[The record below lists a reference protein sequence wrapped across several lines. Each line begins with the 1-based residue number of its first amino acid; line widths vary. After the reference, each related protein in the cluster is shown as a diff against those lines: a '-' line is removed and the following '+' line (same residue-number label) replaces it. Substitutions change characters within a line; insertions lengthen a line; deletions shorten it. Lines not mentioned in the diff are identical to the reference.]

1 MICKSILCEGSA
13 DARAV
18 SEIGKEAKHLTSIVI
33 EKKIKRL
40 TKNKKIFVKDS
51 LYLISEKI
59 HLKETDLCLLLNIVE
74 TRLFNHSY
82 KLFSQYFYLVS

>member
-40 TKNKKIFVKDS
+40 TKNKKILS
-51 LYLISEKI
+51 KI
-59 HLKETDLCLLLNIVE
+59 ACT
-74 TRLFNHSY
+74 
-82 KLFSQYFYLVS
+82 

>member
-13 DARAV
+13 DARVV

-40 TKNKKIFVKDS
+40 TKNKKILS
-51 LYLISEKI
+51 KI
-59 HLKETDLCLLLNIVE
+59 ACT
-74 TRLFNHSY
+74 
-82 KLFSQYFYLVS
+82 